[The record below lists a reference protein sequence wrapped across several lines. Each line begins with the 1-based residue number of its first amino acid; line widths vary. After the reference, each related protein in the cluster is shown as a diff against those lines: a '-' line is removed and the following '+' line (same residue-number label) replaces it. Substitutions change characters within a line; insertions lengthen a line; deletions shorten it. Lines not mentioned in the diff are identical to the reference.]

1 MKLLDINLARD
12 LILPARKRRLIY
24 RAMLIYLSLAV
35 CVLALT
41 CGKASSDIYEAL
53 GYRHRAGLIR
63 QQFRQIYP
71 GQDSIPEYADRLQVR
86 VNDCIQQVRGIREA
100 LPACIYTAVPML
112 NALVN
117 QSDGSTLR
125 KLAFI
130 QENNRQPVLEFSIAV
145 PVKGRK
151 SPVSVSLQNW
161 QKNPELTKQFATIT
175 PTTTLRGESKDEDV
189 LIMNYRATFKE

>member
-1 MKLLDINLARD
+1 MKLLDINLAKD
-12 LILPARKRRLIY
+12 LILPARKRYLVY
-24 RAMLIYLSLAV
+24 RVMLIYLALAV
-35 CVLALT
+35 CVLAIT
-41 CGKASSDIYEAL
+41 CGKASSDIREAL

-63 QQFRQIYP
+63 QQFRQLYP
-71 GQDSIPEYADRLQVR
+71 AEDSMPEYADRLQVQ
-86 VNDCIQQVRGIREA
+86 VTDCIQQVRVLREA

-125 KLAFI
+125 KLSFI

-145 PVKGRK
+145 PVRGRK

-189 LIMNYRATFKE
+189 LIMNYRAAFKE